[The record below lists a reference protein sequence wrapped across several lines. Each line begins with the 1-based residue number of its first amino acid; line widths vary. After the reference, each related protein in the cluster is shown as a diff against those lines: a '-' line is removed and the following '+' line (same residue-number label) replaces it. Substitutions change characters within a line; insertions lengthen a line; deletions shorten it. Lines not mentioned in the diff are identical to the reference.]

1 MSRHWQVALKND
13 TNDGRQFA
21 NLARVWVLVAVIY
34 TARDDEDTELW
45 RCRCN
50 DEPLPSS
57 QMFRTSTEDNLVKK
71 ELLRMNG
78 HAQILHI
85 QKH

>member
-1 MSRHWQVALKND
+1 MSCHWQVTLKND

-21 NLARVWVLVAVIY
+21 NLARVWVLVGVIY

-57 QMFRTSTEDNLVKK
+57 QDQHGRKLVKK

-85 QKH
+85 QKHQ